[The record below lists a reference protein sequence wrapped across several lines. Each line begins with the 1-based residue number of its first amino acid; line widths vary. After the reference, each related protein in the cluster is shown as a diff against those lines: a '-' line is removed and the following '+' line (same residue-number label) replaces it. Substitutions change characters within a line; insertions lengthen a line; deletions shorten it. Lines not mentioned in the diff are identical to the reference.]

1 VIDLIELRAVLT
13 RTPAVLRAMLGV
25 LPDDALAFHEAAG
38 AWNAREVLCHLADGE
53 VHDWIPRIAIVM
65 GDAGGRFV
73 PFDRE
78 AGMVRYRDWSVAQ
91 LLDEFDR
98 VRTVS
103 LTRLD
108 AFAIAP
114 ADLAREAIHPDLGSV
129 TLEQLLACWV
139 THDYAHL
146 AQISRVMV
154 RWFGRSVGPW
164 TAYFSLLR

>member
-1 VIDLIELRAVLT
+1 MIDLVELHAVLT
-13 RTPAVLRAMLGV
+13 RTPAVLRTMLGP
-25 LPDDALAFHEAAG
+25 LSDDALAFHDAAG
-38 AWNAREVLCHLADGE
+38 AWNTREVLCHLADGE

-65 GDAGGRFV
+65 GGAGKRFV

-98 VRTVS
+98 LRAAS
-103 LTRLD
+103 LARLD
-108 AFAIAP
+108 AFAITP